1 MLTLKNFTQY
11 TPEYVELMVPNAIFI
26 HSEDGHD
33 WYFHSTRYAENTMK
47 LVFNEKGVITSM
59 HKDAT
64 MLWPIGQSVTELPVD
79 ELPEG
84 VDIHGGWVFNGEA
97 VVPRVLSSDE
107 QVAKATVYRDNLIAI
122 ARRTMTEW
130 QTDLALGDISDEDM
144 ALLRAWNTYVKA
156 LKALDLSTA
165 PDIEWPAEPATS

>member
-11 TPEYVELMVPNAIFI
+11 TPEHADMMVPNAIFI
-26 HSEDGHD
+26 ESEDGLD
-33 WYFHSTRYAENTMK
+33 WYFHLKRFADDTMK
-47 LVFNEKGVITSM
+47 FTFNSEGVVTSM
-59 HKDAT
+59 NKDVT
-64 MLWPIGQSVTELPVD
+64 YLWPIGQSVSELPAN

-84 VDIHGGWVFNGEA
+84 FTNNGQWVFNGEA
-97 VVPRVLSSDE
+97 IVPRVLSSDE
-107 QVAKATVYRDNLIAI
+107 QVAKATVYRDNLIAV